1 MTKSI
6 SNKPG
11 YITTMSAIIVGAISI
26 AVIISFLSEGI
37 NSTKNSASNIYAAQ
51 ARVIAQ
57 ACGEEAIQRIRD
69 NTSYTGSFNLIFNNG
84 TCSSTVST
92 TGLPNITVV
101 AQGTSTTVTKKIKI
115 IINQVSPKIN
125 ISSWQ
130 EVADF

>member
-51 ARVIAQ
+51 ARAITQ
-57 ACGEEAIQRIRD
+57 ACAEEAMQKIRD
-69 NTSYTGSFNLIFNNG
+69 NTSYTGNFNIIFNNG

-92 TGLPNITVV
+92 TGLPNITVT

>member
-1 MTKSI
+1 MIKYT

-26 AVIISFLSEGI
+26 AIVISFLSEGI
-37 NSTKNSASNIYAAQ
+37 DSTKNSASNIYAAH
-51 ARVIAQ
+51 ARVITQ
-57 ACGEEAIQRIRD
+57 ACAEEALQKIRD
-69 NTSYTGSFNLIFNNG
+69 NTSYTGNFNLIFSNG

-92 TGLPNITVV
+92 TGLPNITII
-101 AQGTSTTVTKKIKI
+101 AQGSSTTVTKKIKI
-115 IINQVSPKIN
+115 LINQISPKIN